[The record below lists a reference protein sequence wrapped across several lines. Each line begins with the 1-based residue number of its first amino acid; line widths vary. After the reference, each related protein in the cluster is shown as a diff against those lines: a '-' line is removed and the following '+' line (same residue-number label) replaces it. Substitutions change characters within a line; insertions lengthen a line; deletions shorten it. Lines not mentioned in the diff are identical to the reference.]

1 MWRIQKEN
9 KFRDPVFKMKGHED
23 ININTVTNMTT
34 HYAPIVTMAHVLFK
48 TVPGLLGDQIPGQE
62 NRLGGGGGGGG
73 CPLNHLF
80 HWRTYPLNLSMH
92 RTS

>member
-1 MWRIQKEN
+1 
-9 KFRDPVFKMKGHED
+9 MKGHED

-62 NRLGGGGGGGG
+62 NRLGGGGGGWGLSFESLV
-73 CPLNHLF
+73 PLE
-80 HWRTYPLNLSMH
+80 NLPTESFNA
-92 RTS
+92 